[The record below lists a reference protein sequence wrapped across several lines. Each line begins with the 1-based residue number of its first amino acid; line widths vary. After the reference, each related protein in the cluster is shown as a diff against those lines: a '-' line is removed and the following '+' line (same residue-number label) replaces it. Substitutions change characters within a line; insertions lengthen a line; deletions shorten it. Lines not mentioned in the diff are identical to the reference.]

1 MGDGPAGVGN
11 SMNNVTAFPA
21 PVVSA
26 ASWNTSLQYAYGVA
40 LAEEHMMKGRNV
52 VLSPTINIVRSPEWA
67 RAAESWSEDTYLT
80 TRMAVAQVLGI
91 QSVDGALACPKHFAA
106 YNQDTN
112 RFGAAPEYV
121 AVDAIVDERVL
132 REVYFPAF
140 KAVVQEAAAASV
152 MCSYNQLNGYYA
164 CENEW
169 LLNTTLKHE
178 WGFTGFVVT
187 DWYFSQR
194 STVLSANSGLDI
206 SMPGGDLTAEYG
218 FENYWGEP
226 LREAVANGSVLWD
239 TVQDKVA
246 RLWRPMFEQ
255 GAIDHLVPGNST
267 AVARTQEHLDLAQEI
282 VEQGAV
288 LLKNEN
294 QTLPL
299 SGAKYTKIAMF
310 GKGSTNATAVSELHG
325 GFVIDET
332 MVTQAPFDYISARGE
347 GEGIEVR
354 YTEAYPGTSQFSTI
368 PDSMFSNLTAKWY
381 TTGDLSGSVNQI
393 TTPGNITIATFP
405 SELWESWPQVFSV
418 LYDGIFT
425 PNTTGTHYFSM
436 YGQGDALL
444 YVDSVLIANMSK
456 QNFGNAIQG
465 YATLTAGKPVQIVLE
480 YSMAYSLS
488 TGGYGVSLGLSTVA
502 NSTEDVDSLAAWA
515 DLSIVVVN
523 DQWSEG
529 ADNNQGLS
537 LPGDQDALIARVA
550 SKSGRTVVVLG
561 TNSAVLMPWLDG
573 VDAVLEIWYPGQ
585 QVGGALARL
594 LYGDV
599 SPAGRLPVTF
609 PRALADLPAR
619 IGSALAAPFVE
630 GLAVGYRAYD
640 ARGVVPLFP
649 FGFGLG
655 YSTFALGDLYVH
667 TQAAAAAAENGTANA
682 TASVSDIFYRC
693 SVMLS
698 NTGDVDATEV
708 VQVYVSFPEAAQEPP
723 KLLKGFAKVALEA
736 GEETAVTIDIKR
748 EDLQVWSET
757 LEAWTFISGEYTFM
771 AGFSSRDIVTSKVL
785 KLC

>member
-26 ASWNTSLQYAYGVA
+26 ASWNTSLQFAYGVA

-67 RAAESWSEDTYLT
+67 RAAEAWSEDTFLT
-80 TRMAVAQVLGI
+80 ARMAVAQVSGI

-121 AVDAIVDERVL
+121 AVEAVVDERVL

-140 KAVVQEAAAASV
+140 KAAVQEAQAASV
-152 MCSYNQLNGYYA
+152 MCSYNQLNGFYA

-218 FENYWGEP
+218 FPNYWGE
-226 LREAVANGSVLWD
+226 LLQEAVANGSVAWE
-239 TVQDKVA
+239 TIQDKVA

-288 LLKNEN
+288 LLRNEN

-299 SGAKYTKIAMF
+299 SGAKYQKIAMF

-347 GEGIEVR
+347 GEGVEVR

-368 PDSMFSNLTAKWY
+368 PDSMYTDLTATWY
-381 TTGDLSGSVNQI
+381 TTGDRSGPVNQ
-393 TTPGNITIATFP
+393 TTAPGNITIATFP
-405 SELWESWPQVFSV
+405 SELWQSWPQVFSV
-418 LYDGIFT
+418 LYEGTFT
-425 PNTTGTHYFSM
+425 PNATGAHYFSM

-456 QNFGNAIQG
+456 QNFGNTVQG
-465 YATLTAGKPVQIVLE
+465 YANLTAGEPVQLVIE

-488 TGGYGVSLGLSTVA
+488 TGGYGISLGLSTAAAGEAGEVA
-502 NSTEDVDSLAAWA
+502 ALAEWA

-529 ADNNQGLS
+529 ADNNMDLR
-537 LPGDQDALIARVA
+537 LPGDQDALIAAVA
-550 SKSGRTVVVLG
+550 ARSARTVVVLG
-561 TNSAVLMPWLDG
+561 TNSAVLMPWLDE

-585 QVGGALARL
+585 QVGSALARL

-609 PRALADLPAR
+609 PRAAADLPAR
-619 IGSALAAPFVE
+619 IGAALAAEFAE
-630 GLAVGYRAYD
+630 GLEVGYRAYD
-640 ARGVVPLFP
+640 ARGVEPLFP

-655 YSTFALGDLYVH
+655 YSTFALGDLAV
-667 TQAAAAAAENGTANA
+667 QKQLAANATANA
-682 TASVSDIFYRC
+682 TTGDIVYSC
-693 SVMLS
+693 SVTLS
-698 NTGDVDATEV
+698 NTGGVRAAEV
-708 VQVYVSFPEAAQEPP
+708 VQLYVAFPEAAQEPP
-723 KLLKGFAKVALEA
+723 KLLKGFARVELGA
-736 GEETAVTIDIKR
+736 GEESLVVIDVKR
-748 EDLQVWSET
+748 EDLRVWSET
-757 LEAWTFISGEYTFM
+757 TGDWTFVAGNYTFM
-771 AGFSSRDIVTSKVL
+771 AGFSSRDIATSKTL
-785 KLC
+785 RLC